1 MTKTFKTC
9 AIFCITTVWLILMRV
24 IVGEINMSDNVA
36 EWVFSFCVQIVGMGL
51 IPLLLYKFWVKDSIK
66 SGFAI
71 NFKINPLIWLLA
83 VGVGITLHFLIRS
96 VSVLWQSIAILM
108 GYTPS
113 NSAGTIY
120 SSPEV
125 LVMGIITSAVLP
137 GICEELTYRGLGR
150 QMFATVKD
158 EKVVIIMMGLLF
170 GLGHQFILQTG
181 YAFVAGV
188 VFAYIAIKTR
198 SIIPGMI
205 IHFIN
210 NCWATV
216 SEYSQQKNNAFYVAE
231 EAVNG
236 VLFRSYGSVI
246 LTLAISAVATIGLLY
261 LIKKAAG
268 GDKKPTETVDGTTFF
283 YPNTMQYIDD
293 LFGKPVK
300 TEIKVV
306 PETAAW
312 YEYAFLYASMA
323 IMLITT
329 IFTFVWGVIR

>member
-9 AIFCITTVWLILMRV
+9 AIFSITTVWLILMRV
-24 IVGEINMSDNVA
+24 IVGEVNMSDNVS

-51 IPLLLYKFWVKDSIK
+51 IPILLYKFWVKDSIK

-71 NFKINPLIWLLA
+71 NFKINPIIWLLA
-83 VGVGITLHFLIRS
+83 LGVGITLHFLIRS
-96 VSVLWQSIAILM
+96 VSVLWQSIAMLM
-108 GYTPS
+108 GFTPP

-125 LVMGIITSAVLP
+125 LVLGIITSAILP
-137 GICEELTYRGLGR
+137 GICEELTYRGLAR
-150 QMFATVKD
+150 QMFGTVKD
-158 EKVVIIMMGLLF
+158 EKVVIVLMGLLF

-181 YAFVAGV
+181 YAFVAGI

-216 SEYSQQKNNAFYVAE
+216 SEYASQKGNGFYQME
-231 EAVNG
+231 EAING

-268 GDKKPTETVDGTTFF
+268 EDKKPSETADGTTFF
-283 YPNTMQYIDD
+283 YPNTMQYIDE
-293 LFGKPVK
+293 LFGKPVR

-306 PETAAW
+306 PKTAAW

-323 IMLITT
+323 IMTVTT
-329 IFTFVWGVIR
+329 IFTFVWGVMR